1 MEEMEK
7 MEKIKRNINNKTI
20 LAAAISACI
29 LIIFV
34 TIMRYHAFFGFT
46 NNIDL
51 SQMSGDM
58 YTDDDGTRYLNSGIS
73 KYVLYGPYMYLEKG
87 YYIVDIDYKT
97 DNDCTMDVYSN
108 TYGDCIV
115 TSDINLKAINTH
127 KTFEVRLTEDIPDLE
142 LRVNYSGTGYLE
154 VSALSITQ
162 DTAGIKKEAFLSL
175 AAVIILCICWFK
187 REWIKSNKM
196 TITVIAI
203 LTFLSC
209 VPEMTLGMCT
219 GHDGE
224 FHLLRIEGIAVGLR
238 QGQFPVR
245 MQQNWFEGYGYPV
258 SIYYGDILLYI
269 PALLRI
275 IGFSVT
281 QAYKAYLLLIN
292 LATTI
297 IAYLCFNK
305 LVKNDR
311 AALFAA
317 AGYLFATYRLTN
329 VYVRLAVG
337 EYSAITFLPLIF
349 LAVYNIYTEDEKK
362 LRSYM
367 KNAVLLAIGMTGLI
381 HTHLISVVT
390 VSITIAIVCL
400 IMIKKTLRKN
410 TLIAYACAVA
420 LTLAVNLFFIVPF
433 MDYSQNVD
441 VKIMDNTQE
450 SEESKTLIQS
460 KGAFI
465 SQYFM
470 LYQKAYGNGKSDNI
484 GDRMAI
490 TPGITLMAVLFAGAY
505 FAIKNKDKIIGFMIL
520 MAMLALW
527 MSSNIFPWNH
537 IIINMPF
544 MSWISNIQ
552 FPWRF
557 MPIAQLFLSITL
569 GMLLV
574 KIKADKKELLYAA
587 VLLLLIITTSQMFSG
602 VIQQR
607 AYAQIYSAETLNSMN
622 VVNGE
627 YIRKNTRTSRFD
639 GRVHSN
645 DVEIIGDYTRDGKY
659 AIIECKTADDSTDAW
674 VEFPIMNY
682 KNYAAYGE
690 FGRSFEIT
698 DGENNVIRVLLPA
711 AYSGIVKVVY
721 EIPGIYRAADI
732 CSLITVIVMIVI
744 TLLERRKNRRRIS
757 NV

>member
-1 MEEMEK
+1 
-7 MEKIKRNINNKTI
+7 MEKIKRYISNKSI

-34 TIMRYHAFFGFT
+34 TVMRYHAFFGFT

-87 YYIVDIDYKT
+87 YYIVDIDYKA
-97 DNDCTMDVYSN
+97 DNDCTMDVHSN
-108 TYGDCIV
+108 TYDDCIIA
-115 TSDINLKAINTH
+115 SEIALKSINTH
-127 KTFEVRLTEDIPDLE
+127 KTFEVHLTEDIPDLE
-142 LRVNYSGTGYLE
+142 LRIKYSGTGCLE

-162 DTAGIKKEAFLSL
+162 DTAGIRKDAFL
-175 AAVIILCICWFK
+175 AFTAVFILCICWLK
-187 REWIKSNKM
+187 RAWIKSNKM
-196 TITVIAI
+196 TITAIAI

-224 FHLLRIEGIAVGLR
+224 FHLLRVEGIAAGLR

-281 QAYKAYLLLIN
+281 QAYKAYLFLIN

-297 IAYLCFNK
+297 ISYICFNK
-305 LVKNDR
+305 IVKNER

-337 EYSAITFLPLIF
+337 EYSAMVFLPVIF

-367 KNAVLLAIGMTGLI
+367 KNAPLLAVGMTGLV

-410 TLIAYACAVA
+410 TLIIYACAVA
-420 LTLAVNLFFIVPF
+420 LTIAVNLFFIVPF
-433 MDYSQNVD
+433 MDYSQNVS
-441 VKIMDNTQE
+441 VKVMDNTQDSE
-450 SEESKTLIQS
+450 DSEESRELIQS
-460 KGAFI
+460 YGAFI

-537 IIINMPF
+537 VIIHVPF

-557 MPIAQLFLSITL
+557 MPVAQLFLSITL

-574 KIKADKKELLYAA
+574 KIKADKKEQLEPL
-587 VLLLLIITTSQMFSG
+587 VVLLLIITTSQMFSG
-602 VIQQR
+602 VVQQR
-607 AYAQIYSAETLNSMN
+607 TYAQIYSAESLNSMN

-627 YIRKNTRTSRFD
+627 YIRKDTRTSRFD
-639 GRVHSN
+639 GLVHSS

-659 AIIECKTADDSTDAW
+659 AIIECKTADASTDAW

-690 FGRSFEIT
+690 FGRSLEVT
-698 DGENNVIRVLLPA
+698 DGDNNVIRVMLPSD
-711 AYSGIVKVVY
+711 YSGIVKVVY
-721 EIPGIYRAADI
+721 EIPEIYRVADI